1 MCLIAFAI
9 GATPDRPLLVAAN
22 RDEFFD
28 RPTSPMQRCEMPSG
42 QSVVSGRDLKDGG
55 TWLGATDAGR
65 VAMLTNVRGT
75 DSWPAKRSRGQ
86 LPLRWLK
93 GELDWPELVA
103 GIDADNYAGFNLVV
117 GDFHQG
123 EWGWISNRMPE
134 APHSEQRD
142 GLHHRLLEPGV
153 YGLSNATLDT
163 PWPKTTRLTHAMR
176 MAVEQSAFDA
186 ERTLTQALASTQA
199 CAATEMPNTGVPAA
213 TEKALSSPFVHL
225 PERHYGT
232 RSSLLMR
239 VDRLPGAAP
248 ETWRVQMDE
257 WTHRPPEVP
266 GRPHAWAAQ
275 QRVSGTLAWVR
286 PGA

>member
-1 MCLIAFAI
+1 MN
-9 GATPDRPLLVAAN
+9 LVEVDAAL
-22 RDEFFD
+22 RKL
-28 RPTSPMQRCEMPSG
+28 RLSG
-42 QSVVSGRDLKDGG
+42 MADVLDARLRHAQAERGR
-55 TWLGATDAGR
+55 
-65 VAMLTNVRGT
+65 
-75 DSWPAKRSRGQ
+75 RSRG
-86 LPLRWLK
+86 
-93 GELDWPELVA
+93 ELVA
-103 GIDADNYAGFNLVV
+103 RWLQGTLDAEALCAAIDPAAYAGFNLVV
-117 GDFHQG
+117 GDLRTRTWAWVG
-123 EWGWISNRMPE
+123 NRDP
-134 APHSEQRD
+134 ANPHVPQTPQ
-142 GLHHRLLEPGV
+142 LHRSPIGAGV
-153 YGLSNATLDT
+153 HTVSNASLDT

-176 MAVEQSAFDA
+176 MAVEQSPFDA

-239 VDRLPGAAP
+239 VDHLPGAAP

-275 QRVSGTLAWVR
+275 QRVSETLAWVR